1 MTRSTWV
8 LLDGYQQPTHRLA
21 EAQLKRIVLELEKRF
36 PKAAGILDSAAAD
49 LLSHMHFPSSHW
61 RRIRSTNPLERLN
74 REIRRR
80 TDVVGIFP
88 NRSATTRL
96 AGAILLEQHEDW
108 MTGKRYFSEQSM
120 SKLYESVTQKSSAE
134 VAAI

>member
-1 MTRSTWV
+1 
-8 LLDGYQQPTHRLA
+8 
-21 EAQLKRIVLELEKRF
+21 
-36 PKAAGILDSAAAD
+36 
-49 LLSHMHFPSSHW
+49 MHFPSSHW

-108 MTGKRYFSEQSM
+108 MTGKSYFSEQSM
-120 SKLYESVTQKSSAE
+120 SKLYESVTQKSPAE